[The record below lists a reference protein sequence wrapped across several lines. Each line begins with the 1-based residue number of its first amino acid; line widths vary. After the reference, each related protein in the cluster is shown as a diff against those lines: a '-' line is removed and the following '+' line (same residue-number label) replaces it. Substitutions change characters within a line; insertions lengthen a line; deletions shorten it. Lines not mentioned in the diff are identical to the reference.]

1 VEVVDDDAVVE
12 ARQPHFTGQMFAI
25 ADAPHISVVTAAN
38 GHALSCRPSAHTAV
52 TVDAAVVV
60 GVGVGVGVDAV
71 EVVVVVVGRVDST
84 IALQPQSTGQKSRP
98 A

>member
-1 VEVVDDDAVVE
+1 MEVVDDDAVVE

-60 GVGVGVGVDAV
+60 GVGVGVDAV

>member
-1 VEVVDDDAVVE
+1 MDVVDDDAVVE

-60 GVGVGVGVDAV
+60 GVGVGVDAV

>member
-60 GVGVGVGVDAV
+60 GVGVGVDAV